1 MRKIVFLGPHFDDCV
16 LSCGELIDKF
26 ADQGDDVCA
35 ITFFT
40 GYPDEKDL
48 SEAAKQF
55 HSNCFLDHKSM
66 DFRSNEDI
74 TALNWL
80 NCKHKH
86 LGYYE
91 CLYRKNDKDE
101 FLYPNLKEIYHLEHK
116 DKELIK
122 DISKRI
128 EVEVADADVIFAPM
142 GLGLH
147 ADHIILHRA
156 AVMALKKIKK
166 PIYFYEEV
174 PYVCYYYKSR
184 KKSNWG
190 KNMESSLIKVSDKNW
205 QRKLN
210 AIKFYRSQLHI
221 LWRNEIQRLKQLE
234 DLTYKYS
241 PEHAIR
247 VWSFRGIKDDFKWQ
261 GYKHSSIK

>member
-1 MRKIVFLGPHFDDCV
+1 MKKIVFLGPHFDDCV

-26 ADQGDDVCA
+26 TEQGDDVCV

-40 GYPDEKDL
+40 GCPDEKDL
-48 SEAAKQF
+48 SAAAKQF

-74 TALNWL
+74 AALNWL
-80 NCKHKH
+80 NCKYKH

-91 CLYRKNDKDE
+91 CLYRKNNKGAI
-101 FLYPNLKEIYHLEHK
+101 LYPNLKEIYHLKNE
-116 DKELIK
+116 DNELTK

-128 EVEVADADVIFAPM
+128 EIEVADADIIFAPM
-142 GLGLH
+142 GLGSH
-147 ADHIILHRA
+147 ADHTILHRA
-156 AVMALKKIKK
+156 AVMASKIIKK
-166 PIYFYEEV
+166 PIYFYEDV

-190 KNMESSLIKVSDKNW
+190 QDMEFNLIKVSEKNW
-205 QRKLN
+205 HIKLN

-221 LWRNEIQRLKQLE
+221 LWKNEIQRLQQLE
-234 DLTYKYS
+234 DLTYKYA
-241 PEHAIR
+241 PEHTVR
-247 VWSFRGIKDDFKWQ
+247 VWLFRGAKNVFEQ
-261 GYKHSSIK
+261 